1 MRIVPALLIAAT
13 SIPAAAQSPAQ
24 EPPPAVFL
32 DCQARNCQNTHVRNE
47 VRFVNWVRDRADA
60 DVYVLVTSQST
71 GGGGSSFLVTMA
83 GRNRFAG
90 DSIDIRFATDQNSTS
105 AEERDAL
112 TTRIAQGLVRYAV
125 QTSAAGGMRVVSE
138 QVAPAD
144 PATAAAV
151 RDPWN
156 YWVFSVSA
164 NAELEGESRE
174 QERQVRIS
182 GSGDRVTEDWIIDFE
197 LEGSYEEQEF
207 ELTDRTIRSIRRDYE
222 TSASVARAIAPLWSA
237 GLSTDVGT
245 SSFSNQ
251 DLYARTAALL
261 EYSFFPYSEFSR
273 RRATLRYSVGM
284 RHFDYEEI
292 TVFDRMSEQRA
303 DQRLEL
309 RLRFQQAW
317 GSATMWLSGSHY
329 LDNLKQNNL
338 STFVNLNVRLVRGL
352 SLDLRG
358 NYARVRD
365 QIYIPKGD
373 ATEEEVLLR
382 RRALETGYRYGT
394 SVGLRYTFGSI
405 FNNIVNPRLDLDEG
419 RFTR

>member
-1 MRIVPALLIAAT
+1 MRIVPALLMAAT
-13 SIPAAAQSPAQ
+13 AIPAAAQSPAE

-32 DCQARNCQNTHVRNE
+32 DCKTRNCESTHIRNE
-47 VRFVNWVRDRADA
+47 VRFVNWVRDRTDA

-71 GGGGSSFLVTMA
+71 GGGGSSFLITMA

-90 DSIDIRFATDQNSTS
+90 DSLDIRFATDQNSTS
-105 AEERDAL
+105 AEARDAL
-112 TTRIAQGLVRYAV
+112 TSRIAQGLVRYAV
-125 QTSAAGGMRVVSE
+125 QTRAAAGLSVVSE

-144 PATAAAV
+144 LASAAAV
-151 RDPWN
+151 SDPWN

-174 QERQVRIS
+174 QERQIRVS
-182 GSGDRVTEDWIIDFE
+182 GSGNRVTEDWIVEFQ

-207 ELTDRTIRSIRRDYE
+207 ELTDRTIRSVRRDYE
-222 TSASVARAIAPLWSA
+222 TRAGVARAVAQLWSA
-237 GLSTDVGT
+237 GLSAEVGT
-245 SSFSNQ
+245 SSFANQ
-251 DLYARTAALL
+251 DLYARTAALV

-273 RRATLRYSVGM
+273 RRATLRYSVGV

-292 TVFDRMSEQRA
+292 TIFDRITEQRA

-309 RLRFQQAW
+309 HLRFQQAW
-317 GSATMWLSGSHY
+317 GSATIRLSGSHY
-329 LDNLKQNNL
+329 LDNLKQNNM
-338 STFVNLNVRLVRGL
+338 SSFVNLNVRLLRGL
-352 SLDLRG
+352 SLDVRG
-358 NYARVRD
+358 NYERVRD
-365 QIYIPKGD
+365 QIYIPAGD

-405 FNNIVNPRLDLDEG
+405 FNNIVNPRLDG
-419 RFTR
+419 